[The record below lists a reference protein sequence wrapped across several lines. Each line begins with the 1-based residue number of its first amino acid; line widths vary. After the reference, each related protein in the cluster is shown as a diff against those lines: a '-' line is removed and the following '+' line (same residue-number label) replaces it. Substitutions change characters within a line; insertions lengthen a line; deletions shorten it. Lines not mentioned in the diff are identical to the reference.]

1 MERGSITSLASYQYD
16 ALDRLVSRVSAGQ
29 HRQHRFYQ
37 KERIVSE
44 IEGNVHRQIFQSQEA
59 LLAERETERVPRTS
73 LLTTD
78 TQRSV
83 LQNFDSHSAYSP
95 YGHRTVTGG
104 LSGLL
109 GFNGERPDPDT
120 EHYLLGNGHRGFNP
134 TLMRFNSPDS
144 LSPFGTGGLNC
155 YVYCGGDPINRSDP
169 TGKSWYAWAWFTNAA
184 VEFGGAYVAPRLPS
198 RLARR
203 IPGVMHPNFY
213 RASKAMAAV
222 SGFAGASLYLVMNQV
237 ELHHPDSLVNDPLF
251 YAYLTIGAVG
261 FLSGLGI
268 TAHKLAIRPAA
279 LPKLPSQ
286 ARPRAQS
293 LQPQSLQPRASQLP
307 RRQSQPDISRD
318 FGKDVP
324 APVANDAAVRFDLRR
339 RFSAGDFQHKLPIA
353 QSSAPIRR
361 PSP

>member
-1 MERGSITSLASYQYD
+1 MERATITSLASYQYD

-44 IEGNVHRQIFQSQEA
+44 IEENVHRQIFQSQEA

-144 LSPFGTGGLNC
+144 LSPFGKGGFNC
-155 YVYCGGDPINRSDP
+155 YAYCGGDPINRTDP
-169 TGKSWYAWAWFTNAA
+169 TGRTWYGWAWFSNAA
-184 VEFGGAYVAPRLPS
+184 LGFVDDYVIPRIPK
-198 RLARR
+198 RLVRR
-203 IPGVMHPNFY
+203 IPVVDNRTFGEVTQSMS
-213 RASKAMAAV
+213 RASALSSSV
-222 SGFAGASLYLVMNQV
+222 LYLVMNRV
-237 ELHHPDSLVNDPLF
+237 EAYYPLSPVNDPLF
-251 YAYLTIGAVG
+251 YAFLTSSTFAVANSALHTLHRLARRGAQPI
-261 FLSGLGI
+261 LP
-268 TAHKLAIRPAA
+268 LATPLRRTTS
-279 LPKLPSQ
+279 LPDLRSNSRLPTSTSTFNSSSPQMPSQ
-286 ARPRAQS
+286 QAKSVAKPNEPRNS
-293 LQPQSLQPRASQLP
+293 LVI
-307 RRQSQPDISRD
+307 RQ
-318 FGKDVP
+318 G
-324 APVANDAAVRFDLRR
+324 
-339 RFSAGDFQHKLPIA
+339 H
-353 QSSAPIRR
+353 
-361 PSP
+361 